1 MNFTLYDTL
10 NKLWH
15 ISEYMIYLIHIY
27 VFCTNQYCTDY
38 QWPFQQKVHLDHGI
52 VKDDIAEKCVIFDK
66 SVYKVKK
73 TLCKNDTFSRFCHA
87 LAYPGC
93 HLLYVNYANKGGGG
107 AGWLGNFCNSLFF
120 ETFFTPLDFAKN
132 SQRHLCVSILIYCF
146 ILNKKA
152 YWYSYHLYLTNFQLY
167 QRHLQLTFFYKF
179 QLV

>member
-1 MNFTLYDTL
+1 MNFTLYNTL

-15 ISEYMIYLIHIY
+15 ISEYIIYLIHIY

-87 LAYPGC
+87 LRK
-93 HLLYVNYANKGGGG
+93 NRGGGG
-107 AGWLGNFCNSLFF
+107 LGDEVWGEERGGWGW
-120 ETFFTPLDFAKN
+120 
-132 SQRHLCVSILIYCF
+132 
-146 ILNKKA
+146 KKG
-152 YWYSYHLYLTNFQLY
+152 SY
-167 QRHLQLTFFYKF
+167 
-179 QLV
+179 